1 MPQTNFTPPL
11 TDHSTSPNMSSPPWH
26 RIPEKQP
33 TMISSFAICRPKAS
47 FSSFLSIV
55 PENDICQGCQAK
67 QLLASL
73 TSSKFTALSGTRPA
87 RVSLR
92 STDDA
97 KETRNNHRG
106 LIGTITVVNAH
117 ILEGGCGN
125 LGSSFS
131 SYPSPRPARTVLLEL
146 WYISLDPLTCF
157 TVFLGLVF
165 VFIKSPLTCKP
176 ITFFG
181 LWTAFETVPFDGNR
195 PDLVHPYGIRH
206 SHSPWDSRIQR
217 EMYGIR

>member
-1 MPQTNFTPPL
+1 
-11 TDHSTSPNMSSPPWH
+11 
-26 RIPEKQP
+26 
-33 TMISSFAICRPKAS
+33 MISSFAIWRPKAS

-117 ILEGGCGN
+117 ILEGGCRN
-125 LGSSFS
+125 LGSTFS
-131 SYPSPRPARTVLLEL
+131 SYPLPRPARTALLE
-146 WYISLDPLTCF
+146 YGISLDPLTCF
-157 TVFLGLVF
+157 TVFLGFGF
-165 VFIKSPLTCKP
+165 VFIKSLLTCKP
-176 ITFFG
+176 VTFFG
-181 LWTAFETVPFDGNR
+181 LWTAFETVLLDVNRSGPFT
-195 PDLVHPYGIRH
+195 
-206 SHSPWDSRIQR
+206 
-217 EMYGIR
+217 